1 MEQKKYWKGLEELH
15 NTTSHQEAVKNE
27 FREDLPFEESDSFL
41 GGTTPRR
48 DFLKYLG
55 FTTAAATIAASC
67 DIPVK
72 KAIPYVNKP
81 EDITPGVPNYYASAY
96 TVDGEYVPLVVKT
109 REGRPIKVEGN
120 EMSAITKGAN
130 TARVQASVLSLYDV
144 ARLRYPGINK
154 MNGEVDLGKR
164 IQELQFA
171 ELDKQIAA
179 AISGKS
185 VALLTS
191 TIISPSTKKLIG
203 EFLAKYPG
211 SRHVTYDAVSYSGML
226 LANEA
231 SYGKRAIPSYHFEN
245 AKVIVSLGADFLGTW
260 INPSEYSVQYGETRK
275 INAKNP
281 EMSKHFQFESMM
293 SLTGA
298 NADERFTHRPSE
310 AGVVAQALL
319 AALGG
324 GVSAPAIANTRLKEG
339 IAKAAKAIQANPGK
353 ALVVS
358 GSNDVNVQI
367 LVNAIN
373 NLAGANGTTIDWAT
387 TVNYK
392 QGIDGDM
399 QQLVSD
405 LNAGAIGALIVY
417 GVNPA
422 YDYFDAEKFKA
433 GLKKTAVTISFND
446 RYDETTELCK
456 YIMPDHHYLESWGDA
471 EPKSGY
477 YGFIQPTIA
486 PLFKTR
492 AFQDALLTWSG
503 NTTAWVDYL
512 KGEWIARLGSQ
523 AAWDKALQDGIIEP
537 ATAPALGGA
546 SFAADVATASAK
558 IGTPKTSGL
567 ELVVYEK
574 VAIGNGKEAN
584 NPWLQEMPD
593 PITRSTWDN
602 YACVSNKL
610 AKNFNMELGDD
621 YEINAEKKVLKITA
635 NGKTV
640 ELPLLIVP
648 GIQEDTIAIA
658 VGYGRG
664 KKAFIGKAAGEVGKN
679 AYPFVSFNGQ
689 TFNYFVTEAKAEAT
703 GEKYA
708 IGLTQTHNSYEG
720 RPIIKET
727 TLEEFIKNPKE
738 VNHDRQHLYEA
749 YTQAGDMSGDFRN
762 DATLYTNGT
771 KHEYPGIKWGM
782 SIDLN
787 ACFGCG
793 ACVVA
798 CTAENNV
805 SVVGKEQVVLAHE
818 MHWLRIDRYFAGDEN
833 NPEVVFQPMLCQHCD
848 NAPCENVCPVAA
860 TNHSSEGINQ
870 MAYNRC
876 IGTRYCANNCP
887 YKVRRFNWRDWNGAD
902 SFEGNLHDTA
912 DMNDALT
919 RMVLNPDVVVRSRG
933 TMEKCS
939 FCVQRLQDAK
949 LAAKKAGRPMK
960 DGEAKTAC
968 QQACSTGAIVFGN
981 VNDKDSR
988 IYKVRNEEQTDRL
1001 YYVLEET
1008 HVLPSIN
1015 YLAKIRNKDAAP
1027 VAAGHGAKT
1036 EEKAHH

>member
-15 NTTSHQEAVKNE
+15 NTATHQEAVKNE
-27 FREDLPFEESDSFL
+27 FREDLPFEESESL
-41 GGTTPRR
+41 LNATTPRR

-81 EDITPGVPNYYASAY
+81 VDITPGVPNYYASAY

-109 REGRPIKVEGN
+109 REGRPIKIEGN
-120 EMSAITKGAN
+120 EMSTITGGAT
-130 TARVQASVLSLYDV
+130 TARVQGAVLGLYDV

-154 MNGEVDLGKR
+154 GPKGETVVDNVT
-164 IQELQFA
+164 ELTFA
-171 ELDKQIAA
+171 ELDKQVAA
-179 AISGKS
+179 AISGKP
-185 VALLTS
+185 VVLLTS
-191 TIISPSTKKLIG
+191 TIISPTTKKLIG
-203 EFLAKYPG
+203 EFLGKYPG
-211 SRHVTYDAVSYSGML
+211 SRHVTYDAVSYSGLL

-245 AKVIVSLGADFLGTW
+245 AKVVVSLGADFLGTW
-260 INPSEYSVQYGETRK
+260 LNPSEYSRAYGANRK

-281 EMSKHFQFESMM
+281 EMSKHFQFETMM

-298 NADERFTHRPSE
+298 NADERYTHRPSE
-310 AGVVAQALL
+310 TGAVALALL

-324 GVSAPAIANTRLKEG
+324 GVSAPVIADARLKEG

-353 ALVVS
+353 TLVVS

-367 LVNAIN
+367 IVNAIN
-373 NLAGANGTTIDWAT
+373 NLAGANGTTIDWAVT
-387 TVNYK
+387 ANYR
-392 QGIDGDM
+392 QGIDSEM
-399 QQLVSD
+399 TQLVND
-405 LNAGAIGALIVY
+405 MNAGSVGALLVY
-417 GVNPA
+417 GANPA
-422 YDYFDAEKFKA
+422 YDYFDAKKFAA
-433 GLKKTAVTISFND
+433 GMQKVGTTISFND
-446 RYDETTELCK
+446 RYDETTQLCK
-456 YIMPDHHYLESWGDA
+456 YIVPDHHFLESWGDA
-471 EPKSGY
+471 EGRTGY
-477 YGFIQPTIA
+477 FGFIQPTIA

-492 AFQDALLTWSG
+492 AFQSSLLTWMG
-503 NTTAWVDYL
+503 NTTAWEDYL
-512 KGEWIARLGSQ
+512 KSEWIAKLGSQ
-523 AAWDKALQDGIIEP
+523 EAWDKTLQDGVIEP
-537 ATAPALGGA
+537 AAGAALVGGA
-546 SFAADVATASAK
+546 FAGDVAGAAAKISSAK
-558 IGTPKTSGL
+558 KGGKM
-567 ELVVYEK
+567 ELVLYEK

-602 YACVSNKL
+602 YACVSNTV
-610 AKNFNMELGDD
+610 AKSFKTELGDD
-621 YEINAEKKVLKITA
+621 YEINAEKQVLKITA
-635 NGKTV
+635 KGVSV

-648 GIQEDTIAIA
+648 GIHPDVIAIA

-664 KKAFIGKAAGEVGKN
+664 KKAFIGKAAGEVGAN

-689 TFNYFVTEAKAEAT
+689 TFDYFVTEATAEKTGAT
-703 GEKYA
+703 YA

-738 VNHDRQHLYEA
+738 VNHDREHLAHYGE
-749 YTQAGDMSGDFRN
+749 DFRK
-762 DATLYTNGT
+762 DATLYPN
-771 KHEYPGIKWGM
+771 HPYPGIKWGM

-787 ACFGCG
+787 TCFGCG

-805 SVVGKEQVVLAHE
+805 GVVGKEQVVLAHE
-818 MHWLRIDRYFAGDEN
+818 MHWLRIDRYFSGDEN

-902 SFEGNLHDTA
+902 SFEGNLHDTG

-949 LAAKKAGRPMK
+949 LTAKKAGRPMK
-960 DGEAKTAC
+960 DGEARTAC
-968 QQACSTGAIVFGN
+968 QQACSADAIVFGN

-988 IYKVRNEEQTDRL
+988 IFKVRNEEQTDRL
-1001 YYVLEET
+1001 FYVLEET
-1008 HVLPSIN
+1008 HTLPSIN

-1027 VAAGHGAKT
+1027 VAAGAHH
-1036 EEKAHH
+1036 EKAEEAHH